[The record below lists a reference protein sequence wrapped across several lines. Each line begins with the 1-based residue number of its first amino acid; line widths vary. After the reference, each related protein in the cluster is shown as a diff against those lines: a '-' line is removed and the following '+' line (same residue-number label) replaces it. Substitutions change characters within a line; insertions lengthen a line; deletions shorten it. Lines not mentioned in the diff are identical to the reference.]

1 MKVTCIQQLYGDCT
15 VPTLHESIRK
25 LKHVAKC
32 ILNVKANKIISLI
45 NNVSICLNNN
55 TNST

>member
-32 ILNVKANKIISLI
+32 ILNVKANKI
-45 NNVSICLNNN
+45 N
-55 TNST
+55 